1 MILLQAT
8 TVLHQN
14 LMIGIIL
21 IAVGYLGMLLQRHRL
36 ATVFSLL
43 IWLQGAGLMLAAFA
57 EYQGSRAQTVFFL
70 FVLFLVMLP
79 AAALAVLSLRR
90 QSPDTETD
98 APAETKSPVER
109 GAGSGG

>member
-1 MILLQAT
+1 MTLLQAT
-8 TVLHQN
+8 AVLHQN

-79 AAALAVLSLRR
+79 AASLAVLSLCRK
-90 QSPDTETD
+90 SPDTD

>member
-8 TVLHQN
+8 AVLHQN

-70 FVLFLVMLP
+70 FVLFLVVLP

-90 QSPDTETD
+90 KSPDTDT
-98 APAETKSPVER
+98 PAETKSPVER